1 MKKILLALALFAGG
15 SLTAPAEDLV
25 ILTTNDTHSNI
36 DFDNNGR
43 GGILPRKAIID
54 SVRRAEKN
62 VILVDAGDMVQG
74 TLYFKY
80 FKGDVEYPIFN
91 MMDYDIRILGNHEF
105 DNGLEEL
112 AAHWKDVKGTR
123 LSANYDFKGT
133 PAEGLFQPY
142 VIKKVGKKK
151 IGFIGINVDPASLI
165 SKENYAGMQYKDAIA
180 TANSVAEMLR
190 KQKKCD
196 LIVAVTHI
204 GYEAIPGKA
213 SDMDLARQSKD
224 IDIIIGGHS
233 HTFVDPKT
241 PETTPYWIEN
251 AVGKPVLVTQTG
263 KYGRNV
269 GYIKIDL
276 DDIKDHDFDYEYI
289 PVTDR
294 FSPEAYDKNIEN
306 FLAPYRHV
314 VDSVNSNII
323 AWSVQDMTNNTR
335 VGAYPNWTAD
345 FALAKGRSVA
355 DSIRS
360 CGKDFPRVDMAMMN
374 VGGIRQPITKGP
386 ITEGQMLSTFPFSNS
401 MIIISIKGKDIIDAL
416 KVAAI
421 KGGEAVSENIR
432 VVTNGKGELLK
443 VIIDG
448 NEMDPEKEYVV
459 STIDYVAHGNDD
471 LVSMAN
477 NTELWRGDH
486 EMCVDVLKYLKHL
499 TSLGIPVSADP
510 FSRFV
515 EDVNIEINQQKE

>member
-1 MKKILLALALFAGG
+1 MALALLAGG
-15 SLTAPAEDLV
+15 AYALSAEDLV

-54 SVRRAEKN
+54 SVRKAEKN

-74 TLYFKY
+74 SLYFKY

-112 AAHWKDVKGTR
+112 AAHWKNVKGSR

-133 PAEGLFQPY
+133 SAEGLFQPY
-142 VIKKVGKKK
+142 IIKKIGKKK

-165 SKENYAGMQYKDAIA
+165 SKENYAGMQYNDAIA

-241 PETTPYWIEN
+241 PDKTPYWIEN
-251 AVGKPVLVTQTG
+251 AAGKPVLVTQTG

-294 FSPEAYDKNIEN
+294 FSPEAYDKNIQN

-345 FALAKGRSVA
+345 FGLATARLVA
-355 DSIRS
+355 DSIRAS
-360 CGKDFPRVDMAMMN
+360 GKDFPNVDLSIMN
-374 VGGIRQPITKGP
+374 VGGIRQPIAKGA
-386 ITEGQMLSTFPFSNS
+386 ITEGQILSTFPFSNS
-401 MIIISIKGKDIIDAL
+401 MTIISIKGMDIIEAL
-416 KVAAI
+416 RVAAA
-421 KGGEAVSENIR
+421 KGGEAISGNMR
-432 VVTNGKGELLK
+432 VVTDGKGGLLK
-443 VIIDG
+443 VIVNG
-448 NEMDPEKEYVV
+448 EPMDPEKEYVV

-471 LVSMAN
+471 LVTMAN
-477 NTELWRGDH
+477 NTELWRGKH
-486 EMCVDVLKYLKHL
+486 EMCQDVLRYLKHQ
-499 TSLGIPVSADP
+499 TSLGIPISADP

-515 EDVNIEINQQKE
+515 EDVNIEIKQAKK